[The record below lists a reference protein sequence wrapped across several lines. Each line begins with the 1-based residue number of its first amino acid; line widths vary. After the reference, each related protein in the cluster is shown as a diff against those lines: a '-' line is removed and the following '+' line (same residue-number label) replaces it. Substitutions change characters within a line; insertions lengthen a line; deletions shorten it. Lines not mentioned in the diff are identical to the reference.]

1 MGQMKANWTNNTIL
15 IRGIRII
22 HFVVTLRLVRAIR
35 VLFFVLFV
43 VRTHFFFL
51 DKYWLWVII
60 TRYEEFPEYRYYR
73 PY

>member
-1 MGQMKANWTNNTIL
+1 MGQMKANDTNKL
-15 IRGIRII
+15 
-22 HFVVTLRLVRAIR
+22 FVPFVSIRAIR